1 MSEVRKIAH
10 NTAWQLGGKVVSTA
24 LGLIAIAIMTRTL
37 GVEKF
42 GWYST
47 AVGFLQFIGIFTD
60 FGFTV
65 VTANMLSEPAH
76 DKKILLNN
84 LFTWRV
90 ITSLFTQGLA
100 PLTIFFF
107 PYPTPV
113 KWAVVIMALSFISI
127 SLNQVF
133 VAYYQTKLAMYI
145 QAIGEVIGRAV
156 LVTGIVLVAL
166 GNYGFLP
173 MIFVITISSFAY
185 TGYLWL
191 RAEPLRLQIDR
202 VTGKAIYKKMWP
214 VALAVIFNCF
224 YLQGDRLILP
234 LFASQTE
241 VGLYG
246 AAYRV
251 IDIILAVS
259 TMIIGILLPLITF
272 AYSRNMR
279 EKFVEQS
286 QRAFD
291 LMALF
296 ILPIIAGTLALAEPI
311 MSFVAGNDFSASGKF
326 LQIQILT
333 MVGISFGIV
342 SGHINLAINRQ
353 KSALWV
359 YVACA
364 MLSVIAYFIFIPKYG
379 GFGAAWVRVGS
390 EIFAGI
396 GLTAVAIYY
405 SKFWPRPPVFLKIAF
420 ASALMGWLV
429 WKMQPLNLFL
439 SVAAGIVSYAVLIL
453 AMKVVSRQ
461 TIREIIRR
469 ESQLPS

>member
-10 NTAWQLGGKVVSTA
+10 NTAWQLGGKIFSTA
-24 LGLIAIAIMTRTL
+24 LGLIAVAIMTRTL

-76 DKKILLNN
+76 DKKQLLNN

-90 ITSLFTQGLA
+90 ITALLTQGLA

-107 PYPTPV
+107 PYPAAI
-113 KWAVVIMALSFISI
+113 KWAVVIMAFSFVSI

-133 VAYYQTKLAMYI
+133 VAYYQTKLAMHI
-145 QAIGEVIGRAV
+145 QAIGEVIGRVV
-156 LVTGIVLVAL
+156 LVAGLALAAL

-173 MIFVITISSFAY
+173 MMIAITVSSFAY
-185 TGYLWL
+185 TGYLWF
-191 RAEPLRLQIDR
+191 RAEPLRFQINSNIS
-202 VTGKAIYKKMWP
+202 KAIYKKIWP
-214 VALAVIFNCF
+214 VALAVVFNCF

-234 LFASQTE
+234 LFVSQTE

-246 AAYRV
+246 ASYRV
-251 IDIILAVS
+251 IDIVLAVS

-272 AYSRNMR
+272 AYSRNLR

-296 ILPIIAGTLALAEPI
+296 ILPIIAGALVLAEPI
-311 MSFVAGNDFSASGKF
+311 MRFVAGSDFSSSGKF

-359 YVACA
+359 YIVCA
-364 MLSVIAYFIFIPKYG
+364 ILSVIAYLIFIPKFG
-379 GFGAAWVRVGS
+379 GFGAAWTRVGS
-390 EIFAGI
+390 EIFAGA
-396 GLTAVAIYY
+396 GLTIAAGIF
-405 SKFWPRPPVFLKIAF
+405 SGFWPRLGAF
-420 ASALMGWLV
+420 AKILISSAVMGYAV
-429 WKMQPLNLFL
+429 YIIQPFNLFA
-439 SVAAGIVSYAVLIL
+439 SIIIGIFVYSILVLVFRVIS
-453 AMKVVSRQ
+453 KQ
-461 TIREIIRR
+461 TLLEAFPF
-469 ESQLPS
+469 LNKLM